1 MLQYQYQVHKPLTT
15 AHLAQTMTLLSLSAF
30 ELKQQIESELA
41 SNPALEII
49 EERRCPHCK
58 RVLAENGSCPIC
70 SRPMNTDEDE
80 PIVYVSPMEDF
91 IPKSDYVDSEYP
103 EEPFSPMT
111 DDLTT
116 YVIKQI
122 APELSKEQQLIA
134 VHLLT
139 NLDDDGFLS
148 VNLMEVARYFHV
160 SISTIE
166 EVQKIIQMADPIG
179 VGSINPQQALL
190 VQLEVL
196 ADSKP
201 IPEYAYEIIKE
212 YMDLMSKRQNAEIAK
227 KLNISVQRVEK
238 IVEFISDNLNPFPAR
253 SHWGTV
259 RNPSTADTNVYHRP
273 DVLISYADN
282 DAKSQLIVEIV
293 MPYSGTLQVSP
304 LYKQTIKQTDAEL
317 KDAMKGDLEKASL
330 FVKCLQQRNHTMQ
343 RLMQEL
349 VKIQKS
355 YLTKGE
361 KFLKP
366 ITRASLANEL
376 EVHESTISRAVSGKS
391 VQLPN
396 KKIVP
401 MAAFFDRSLSA
412 RTILREIVSA
422 ESKPL
427 SDTEI
432 QKRLKERGVE
442 VARRTVAKY
451 RAMEGILPAHLRQAS

>member
-1 MLQYQYQVHKPLTT
+1 
-15 AHLAQTMTLLSLSAF
+15 
-30 ELKQQIESELA
+30 
-41 SNPALEII
+41 
-49 EERRCPHCK
+49 
-58 RVLAENGSCPIC
+58 
-70 SRPMNTDEDE
+70 MNNNEDE
-80 PIVYVSPMEDF
+80 PIVYVSPMQDF
-91 IPKSDYVDSEYP
+91 IPRSDYTDSEYP
-103 EEPFSPMT
+103 DEPFSPMT

-122 APELSKEQQLIA
+122 APELTKDQQLIA

-148 VNLMEVARYFHV
+148 VNLVEVARYFHV
-160 SISTIE
+160 PISTIE
-166 EVQKIIQMADPIG
+166 EVQKIIQLADPVG

-196 ADSKP
+196 SDSRP
-201 IPEYAYEIIKE
+201 IPEYAYEIIKDF
-212 YMDLMSKRQNAEIAK
+212 MDLMSKRQYSEIAK
-227 KLNISVQRVEK
+227 KLNVSVQRIEK
-238 IVEFISDNLNPFPAR
+238 IIEFISDNLNPFPAR

-259 RNPSTADTNVYHRP
+259 RNPSTPETNVYHRP
-273 DVLISYADN
+273 DVLISFAEN
-282 DAKSQLIVEIV
+282 DSKSSQLIVEIV

-304 LYKQTIKQTDAEL
+304 LYKQTIKETDAEL

-349 VKIQKS
+349 VKIQKA

-366 ITRASLANEL
+366 ITRASLAEEL

-401 MAAFFDRSLSA
+401 LAAFFDRSLSA
-412 RTILREIVSA
+412 RTILREIVSS
-422 ESKPL
+422 EVKPL

-432 QKRLKERGVE
+432 QKQLKERGVD

>member
-282 DAKSQLIVEIV
+282 DATSQLIVEIV

>member
-30 ELKQQIESELA
+30 ELKQQIDSELA

-70 SRPMNTDEDE
+70 SRPLNANEDE

-91 IPKSDYVDSEYP
+91 IPKSDYVDSEYS

-122 APELSKEQQLIA
+122 APELTKEQQLIA

-166 EVQKIIQMADPIG
+166 EVQKIIQLADPIG

-196 ADSKP
+196 SDTKP
-201 IPEYAYEIIKE
+201 IPEYAYEIIKD

-253 SHWGTV
+253 SHWGTI
-259 RNPSTADTNVYHRP
+259 RNPSAPDTNVYHRP
-273 DVLISYADN
+273 DVLISFADN
-282 DAKSQLIVEIV
+282 ESKTQLIVEIV

-366 ITRASLANEL
+366 ITRASLADEL

-422 ESKPL
+422 EAKPL

>member
-30 ELKQQIESELA
+30 ELKQQIDSELA

-58 RVLAENGSCPIC
+58 RVLSENGSCPIC
-70 SRPMNTDEDE
+70 SRPMNTNEDE

-91 IPKSDYVDSEYP
+91 IPKSDYADSEYP

-122 APELSKEQQLIA
+122 APELTKDQQLIA

-160 SISTIE
+160 SISAIE
-166 EVQKIIQMADPIG
+166 EVQKIIQLADPIG

-196 ADSKP
+196 ADAKP
-201 IPEYAYEIIKE
+201 IPEYAYEIIND

-259 RNPSTADTNVYHRP
+259 RNPSTPDTNVYHRP
-273 DVLISYADN
+273 DVLISFADH
-282 DAKSQLIVEIV
+282 DTKTQLIVEIV

-366 ITRASLANEL
+366 ITRASLAEEL

-412 RTILREIVSA
+412 RTILREIVSSEA
-422 ESKPL
+422 KPL

-432 QKRLKERGVE
+432 QIRLKERGVE

>member
-1 MLQYQYQVHKPLTT
+1 MLQYQYQVHKPITT

-30 ELKQQIESELA
+30 ELKQQIDSELA

-58 RVLAENGSCPIC
+58 RILPESGTCPIC
-70 SRPMNTDEDE
+70 SRPLNSNPDE
-80 PIVYVSPMEDF
+80 PIVYVSPMDDF
-91 IPKSDYVDSEYP
+91 IPRSDYDTSEYSD
-103 EEPFSPMT
+103 EPFSPVT

-122 APELSKEQQLIA
+122 APELTKDQQLIA

-148 VNLMEVARYFHV
+148 VNIIEVARYFHV
-160 SISTIE
+160 AISTVE
-166 EVQKIIQMADPIG
+166 EVQKIIQLADPIG
-179 VGSINPQQALL
+179 VGSLNPQQALL
-190 VQLEVL
+190 IQLEVL
-196 ADSKP
+196 SESYP
-201 IPEYAYEIIKE
+201 VPEYANVIIKDH
-212 YMDLMSKRQNAEIAK
+212 MDLLSKRQYSEIAK
-227 KLNISVQRVEK
+227 KLQISSQRVEK

-253 SHWGTV
+253 SHWGNV
-259 RNPSTADTNVYHRP
+259 RNPSSPDTNVYHRP
-273 DVLISYADN
+273 DVLISFSNN
-282 DAKSQLIVEIV
+282 DPASNLIVEIV

-304 LYKQTIKQTDAEL
+304 LYKQTIKETDADL

-330 FVKCLQQRNHTMQ
+330 FVKCLQQRNNTMQ

-355 YLTKGE
+355 YLSKGE
-361 KFLKP
+361 KYLKP
-366 ITRASLANEL
+366 ITRASLAEEL

-412 RTILREIVSA
+412 RTILREIVA
-422 ESKPL
+422 GEAKPL

-432 QKRLKERGVE
+432 QKKLDERGIK

>member
-30 ELKQQIESELA
+30 ELKQQIDSELA

-58 RVLAENGSCPIC
+58 RVLPANGVCPIC
-70 SRPMNTDEDE
+70 SRPMNKDEDE

-91 IPKSDYVDSEYP
+91 IPRSDYVESDYSD
-103 EEPFSPMT
+103 EPMSAMT

-122 APELSKEQQLIA
+122 APELTKEQQLIA

-160 SISTIE
+160 PISTIE
-166 EVQKIIQMADPIG
+166 EVQKIIQLADPIG
-179 VGSINPQQALL
+179 VGSKNPQQALL
-190 VQLEVL
+190 VQLEVIS
-196 ADSKP
+196 DSKP
-201 IPEYAYEIIKE
+201 IPEYAYEIIKDF
-212 YMDLMSKRQNAEIAK
+212 MDLMSKRQYSEIAK
-227 KLNISVQRVEK
+227 RLNVSIQRVEK

-259 RNPSTADTNVYHRP
+259 RNPSSAETSVYHRP
-273 DVLISYADN
+273 DVMISFSDN
-282 DAKSQLIVEIV
+282 EKKSQLIVEIV

-304 LYKQTIKQTDAEL
+304 LYKQTIKETDAEL

-343 RLMQEL
+343 RLMHEL

-366 ITRASLANEL
+366 ITRASLAEEL

-401 MAAFFDRSLSA
+401 LAAFFDRSLSA
-412 RTILREIVSA
+412 RTILREIVSG
-422 ESKPL
+422 ETKPL

-432 QKRLKERGVE
+432 QKKLDERGIQ

-451 RAMEGILPAHLRQAS
+451 RAMEGILPAHLRQAT

>member
-1 MLQYQYQVHKPLTT
+1 MLQYQYQVHKHVTT
-15 AHLAQTMTLLSLSAF
+15 AHLAQTMTLLSLSAY
-30 ELKQQIESELA
+30 ELKQEIDSELA

-58 RVLAENGSCPIC
+58 RVLPENGACPIC
-70 SRPMNTDEDE
+70 SRPIDTNIDE
-80 PIVYVSPMEDF
+80 PIVYVSPMDDF
-91 IPKSDYVDSEYP
+91 IPQSDYDDSDYSD
-103 EEPFSPMT
+103 EPMSAMT

-122 APELSKEQQLIA
+122 SPELSKEQQLIA
-134 VHLLT
+134 VHLLA

-148 VNLMEVARYFHV
+148 TKLIDVARYFHV
-160 SISTIE
+160 PVSTIE
-166 EVQKIIQMADPIG
+166 EVQKVIQLADPIG
-179 VGSINPQQALL
+179 VGSLNPQQALL

-196 ADSKP
+196 GDTHLV
-201 IPEYAYEIIKE
+201 PEFAVEIIRD
-212 YMDLMSKRQNAEIAK
+212 YMDLLSKRQYSEISKALK
-227 KLNISVQRVEK
+227 ISVQRVEK
-238 IVEFISDNLNPFPAR
+238 IVEFIGDNLNPFPAR

-259 RNPSTADTNVYHRP
+259 RNPSSPETNVYHRP
-273 DVLISYADN
+273 DVLISFANN
-282 DAKSQLIVEIV
+282 DTDSQIVVEIV

-304 LYKQTIKQTDAEL
+304 LYKQTIKQTEAEL
-317 KDAMKGDLEKASL
+317 KDAMKGDLERASL

-343 RLMQEL
+343 RLMLEL
-349 VKIQKS
+349 VKIQKT

-366 ITRASLANEL
+366 ITRASLAEEL

-396 KKIVP
+396 KKIIP
-401 MAAFFDRSLSA
+401 LAAFFDRSLSA
-412 RTILREIVSA
+412 RTILREIVSSEA
-422 ESKPL
+422 KPL

-432 QKRLKERGVE
+432 QKKLNERGIQ

-451 RAMEGILPAHLRQAS
+451 RAMEGILPAHLRQVT

>member
-1 MLQYQYQVHKPLTT
+1 MLQYQFQVHKPITT

-30 ELKQQIESELA
+30 ELKQQIDSELA

-58 RVLAENGSCPIC
+58 RVLPDNGACPIC
-70 SRPMNTDEDE
+70 SRPMNANNDE
-80 PIVYVSPMEDF
+80 PIVYVSPMDDF
-91 IPKSDYVDSEYP
+91 IPVSDYDDSDFS
-103 EEPFSPMT
+103 EEPFSPAT
-111 DDLTT
+111 DDLTS

-122 APELSKEQQLIA
+122 APDLSKEQQLIA
-134 VHLLT
+134 IHLLT

-148 VNLMEVARYFHV
+148 VKLIDVARYFHV
-160 SISTIE
+160 PISQIE
-166 EVQKIIQMADPIG
+166 EVQKVIQLADPIG

-190 VQLEVL
+190 IQLEVL
-196 ADSKP
+196 SENNS
-201 IPEYAYEIIKE
+201 IPEYSIDIVKDH
-212 YMDLMSKRQNAEIAK
+212 MDLLSKRQYSEIAK
-227 KLNISVQRVEK
+227 KLKISVQRVEK

-253 SHWGTV
+253 SHWGNV
-259 RNPSTADTNVYHRP
+259 RNPSAPDTNVYHRP
-273 DVLISYADN
+273 DVLISFSNSDP
-282 DAKSQLIVEIV
+282 KMQMIVEIV

-317 KDAMKGDLEKASL
+317 KDAMKGDLERASL

-343 RLMQEL
+343 RLMLEL
-349 VKIQKS
+349 VKIQKP

-361 KFLKP
+361 KYLKP
-366 ITRASLANEL
+366 ITRASLAGEL

-396 KKIVP
+396 RKIVP

-432 QKRLKERGVE
+432 QKKLDERGIQ

-451 RAMEGILPAHLRQAS
+451 RAMEGILPAHLRQAV